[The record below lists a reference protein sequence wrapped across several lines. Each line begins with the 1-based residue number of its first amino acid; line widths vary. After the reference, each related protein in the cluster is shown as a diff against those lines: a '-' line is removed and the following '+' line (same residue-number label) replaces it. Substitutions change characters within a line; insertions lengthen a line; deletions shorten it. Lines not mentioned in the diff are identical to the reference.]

1 MKKVIILFIV
11 ANFYFSCQPDPIE
24 EPTITQDKTLYTLDF
39 QGLPAYDIPADNPL
53 TVQGVQL
60 GRMLFYEKSLSKDG
74 SQSCASCHVQGDG
87 FSDKNQFSTGVEKK
101 LGSRQAMPIFNMG
114 YHTMGFFWDGRA
126 ATLREQSL
134 KPIQDPLEMN
144 ETLPNAVAKLTANKT
159 YRDQFTRVFGDA
171 TISSERMA
179 LAMEQFMLT
188 LVSGKSKFDEVKQGK
203 ATFSAEEERGRKL
216 FFTEFD
222 PTGKVKG
229 AECFHCHAG
238 PNFSN
243 SEMQNNG
250 LDEEK
255 DWKDLGFFN
264 VSKNSSDKAKF
275 KTPSLRNIAVTA
287 PYMHDGRMKTLEE
300 VIDHYNIHV
309 KKSSTL
315 DDLLQYNIQP
325 GGLALNA
332 QDKADLI
339 AFLKTLT
346 DNNYLTNAAYKSPF

>member
-1 MKKVIILFIV
+1 
-11 ANFYFSCQPDPIE
+11 
-24 EPTITQDKTLYTLDF
+24 
-39 QGLPAYDIPADNPL
+39 
-53 TVQGVQL
+53 VQGVQL

-74 SQSCASCHVQGDG
+74 TQACANCHIQGDG
-87 FSDKNQFSTGVEKK
+87 FSDKNQFSIGVEKK
-101 LGSRQAMPIFNMG
+101 LGTRQAMPLFNMG
-114 YHTMGFFWDGRA
+114 YHTTGFFWDGRTA
-126 ATLREQSL
+126 SLRSQSL
-134 KPIQDPLEMN
+134 QPIQDALEMN
-144 ETLPNAVAKLTANKT
+144 ETLPSVVAKLSANKT

-171 TISSERMA
+171 TITSERMS

-188 LVSGKSKFDEVKQGK
+188 LVSGNSKYDQVQQGK
-203 ATFSAEEERGRKL
+203 AQYSDAEARGKKL

-250 LDEEK
+250 LDAEAN
-255 DWKDLGFFN
+255 WTDLGRFKVTN
-264 VSKNSSDKAKF
+264 DAADKAKF

-300 VIDHYNIHV
+300 VVEHYNIHV

-315 DDLLQYNIQP
+315 DELLQYNTQP
-325 GGLALNA
+325 GGLALNL
-332 QDKADLI
+332 QDKQDLI

-346 DNNYLTNAAYKSPF
+346 DNTYLSNAAYKTPF